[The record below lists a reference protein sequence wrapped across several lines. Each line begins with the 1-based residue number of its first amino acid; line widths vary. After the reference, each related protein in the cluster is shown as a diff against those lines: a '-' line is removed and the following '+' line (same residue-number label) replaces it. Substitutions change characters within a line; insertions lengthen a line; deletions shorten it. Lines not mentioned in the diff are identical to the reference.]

1 MNDTETYA
9 QIILGKNQTSSVSS
23 RKVLGVLWN
32 NEVDELILD
41 FREIISAASMLE
53 PTKRHIVSIVGKFY
67 DPLGLATPLI
77 VRFKI
82 LVQDLCKAQVP
93 WDRILHG
100 ELLERWQSL
109 ICDLKDCQSIKIPRH
124 FAHTLDQVDCY
135 QLCGFSDASNAAYAA
150 VVFLLMKNGELYSS
164 RLIASKTRVAPL
176 QQQTTP
182 RLKLLETLLLARLI
196 TSVANSLRSE
206 ITLEQAACYSDSQ
219 IALCWIQGLER
230 EWKLF
235 IQIRVSE
242 IRKLVPVGSW
252 KFCPGKENP
261 ADLPSKGVAPV
272 ELCNCKLWWNGPDW
286 LGVGMNNYVL
296 SSEIPYECMSELKD
310 TKNTTELFIVLTPS
324 ISNIIDITKF
334 GTLNR
339 LINVVSLILKFF
351 RKLRKQFV
359 ESINYQ
365 LEAEKLLL
373 QEVQGTLTARK
384 DFLSLKRHLDLFCDE
399 SGIWRCGGRLGL
411 SNLPYTT
418 RYPIV
423 LPRDHYFSILV
434 IGQAHARVMHN
445 GVKETL
451 VEIRSKYWLIKGR
464 ALLKSV
470 ILKCNVC
477 KRFEGAAYR
486 APPPPPLPSFRVT
499 EHPPFTYTGVDF
511 AGPLIVRPDHPVNAS
526 CDQKVWICLY
536 TCCVTRAVHID
547 IVPNLSSQSFLRSF
561 KRFTSRRGLPHK
573 MVSDNGTT
581 FKSAARIIRQI
592 VQDETVSK
600 YLSGL
605 KVEWCFNIEK
615 APW

>member
-1 MNDTETYA
+1 M
-9 QIILGKNQTSSVSS
+9 
-23 RKVLGVLWN
+23 
-32 NEVDELILD
+32 
-41 FREIISAASMLE
+41 
-53 PTKRHIVSIVGKFY
+53 
-67 DPLGLATPLI
+67 
-77 VRFKI
+77 
-82 LVQDLCKAQVP
+82 
-93 WDRILHG
+93 
-100 ELLERWQSL
+100 
-109 ICDLKDCQSIKIPRH
+109 
-124 FAHTLDQVDCY
+124 
-135 QLCGFSDASNAAYAA
+135 
-150 VVFLLMKNGELYSS
+150 
-164 RLIASKTRVAPL
+164 
-176 QQQTTP
+176 
-182 RLKLLETLLLARLI
+182 
-196 TSVANSLRSE
+196 
-206 ITLEQAACYSDSQ
+206 
-219 IALCWIQGLER
+219 
-230 EWKLF
+230 
-235 IQIRVSE
+235 
-242 IRKLVPVGSW
+242 
-252 KFCPGKENP
+252 
-261 ADLPSKGVAPV
+261 
-272 ELCNCKLWWNGPDW
+272 
-286 LGVGMNNYVL
+286 
-296 SSEIPYECMSELKD
+296 
-310 TKNTTELFIVLTPS
+310 
-324 ISNIIDITKF
+324 
-334 GTLNR
+334 
-339 LINVVSLILKFF
+339 SLILKFI

-384 DFLSLKRHLDLFCDE
+384 DFLSLKRQLDLFCDE

-434 IGQAHARVMHN
+434 IGQAHAHVMHN

-464 ALLKSV
+464 ALVKSV

-592 VQDETVSK
+592 IQDETVSK

-615 APW
+615 APWWGGIFE